1 MASRPFFSPGF
12 PVPPAANPSH
22 SGHLIYSLEIIYII
36 PFHPQKDT
44 LQEQPRSNR
53 SPLADGETWMQ
64 GLMACAET
72 PSTPAHGESRG
83 QDAGTRQHAGSGTDC
98 YLTRPAA
105 KGTLMLR
112 GGDGVPMDLAL
123 SGISLWFSTR
133 WMPGSVVLGFKTHC
147 SEAWLGQEEGLALST
162 DHGSRLQLSPPSS
175 PTLTPPCACPVHMP
189 RGLLRECPDPRQW
202 GSSPLPPS
210 FAPGEM
216 QSHHLHLSRRIYRLV
231 CSLWSD

>member
-64 GLMACAET
+64 GLMACVET

-83 QDAGTRQHAGSGTDC
+83 QDAGTKQHAGSGTDC

-112 GGDGVPMDLAL
+112 GGDGFPWILLCLVFPCGFPLAGCLVLWFWALKRTAQRHGWARKRGLPLAL
-123 SGISLWFSTR
+123 I
-133 WMPGSVVLGFKTHC
+133 M
-147 SEAWLGQEEGLALST
+147 EADS
-162 DHGSRLQLSPPSS
+162 
-175 PTLTPPCACPVHMP
+175 
-189 RGLLRECPDPRQW
+189 
-202 GSSPLPPS
+202 SSPLPA
-210 FAPGEM
+210 APRSPLPVLALCTCPEG
-216 QSHHLHLSRRIYRLV
+216 S
-231 CSLWSD
+231 